1 MQFIDLQNNTPTLQ
15 FHKIQL
21 YLSFE
26 TKSLKPKQM
35 KTGRNALKIAVCTAI
50 ISLFTNSINAQHVEM
65 SAFGGWATGA
75 VMNTSSGDLHIKSSE
90 NFGGTFSVGATEE
103 AQLEF
108 TFNHMNTKLTLEG
121 YGTNIVDDECD
132 INVDYYTLGI
142 VRSKSLGK
150 AAPYGSL
157 AMGLVDY
164 HPIDVD
170 YDSEQKFVVTLAAGV
185 KIKTGERLGIK
196 LQARLLL
203 PVFYGGVY
211 FGTSGAGISGG
222 ASMVQGDFTGGIYY
236 TLK

>member
-1 MQFIDLQNNTPTLQ
+1 MTL
-15 FHKIQL
+15 F
-21 YLSFE
+21 
-26 TKSLKPKQM
+26 
-35 KTGRNALKIAVCTAI
+35 RNAFKLAGLVTLLTSSAN
-50 ISLFTNSINAQHVEM
+50 LINAQHVEM

-75 VMNTSSGDLHIKSSE
+75 VMNTGSGDLHIKSSE

-108 TFNHMNTKLTLEG
+108 TFNHMNSKLSG
-121 YGTNIVDDECD
+121 YYTGNTNNECD

-142 VRSKSLGK
+142 VRSKNLGK
-150 AAPYGSL
+150 ATPYGTL

-164 HPIDVD
+164 HPLETDF
-170 YDSEQKFVVTLAAGV
+170 DSEQKFVVTLAAGV
-185 KIKTGERLGIK
+185 KIKTGERLGLK

-211 FGTSGAGISGG
+211 FGTGGAGISGG

-236 TLK
+236 ILK

>member
-1 MQFIDLQNNTPTLQ
+1 MATRRI
-15 FHKIQL
+15 
-21 YLSFE
+21 
-26 TKSLKPKQM
+26 
-35 KTGRNALKIAVCTAI
+35 ALKMAGLAALF
-50 ISLFTNSINAQHVEM
+50 SLSTTVINAQHVEM

-75 VMNTSSGDLHIKSSE
+75 VMNTSAGEIHIKNST
-90 NFGGTFSVGATEE
+90 NFGGTFSAGATEE

-108 TFNHMNTKLTLEG
+108 TFNHMNTKLTG
-121 YGTNIVDDECD
+121 SSIINGQCD

-142 VRSKSLGK
+142 VRSKNMGK
-150 AAPYGSL
+150 ATPYGTF

-164 HPIDVD
+164 HPLEVD
-170 YDSEQKFVVTLAAGV
+170 IDSEQKFVVTLAAGV

-211 FGTSGAGISGG
+211 FGTGGAGVSGG

>member
-1 MQFIDLQNNTPTLQ
+1 MATRRI
-15 FHKIQL
+15 
-21 YLSFE
+21 
-26 TKSLKPKQM
+26 
-35 KTGRNALKIAVCTAI
+35 ALKMAGLAALF
-50 ISLFTNSINAQHVEM
+50 SLSTTVINAQHVEM

-75 VMNTSSGDLHIKSSE
+75 VMNTSSGDLHIKNST

-108 TFNHMNTKLTLEG
+108 TFNHMNSKLTLDG
-121 YGTNIVDDECD
+121 YDPTITNRECD

-142 VRSKSLGK
+142 VRSKNMGK
-150 AAPYGSL
+150 ATPYGTL

-164 HPIDVD
+164 HPLETDF
-170 YDSEQKFVVTLAAGV
+170 DSEQKFVVTLAAGV

-211 FGTSGAGISGG
+211 FGTGGAGVSGG